1 MHMVKYILISCVTQ
15 RSSIMNSHITLFL
28 SEDLLQDY
36 QYICIHKEEKWC
48 TENGVTTK
56 RI

>member
-15 RSSIMNSHITLFL
+15 RSSITNSHITLFL

-36 QYICIHKEEKWC
+36 QYIRIHKEEKWC